1 MTVYGTPSSL
11 PGLHNRSPS
20 LRAAGLTWLSVE
32 FYIEKHDSS
41 GVTVTRFYFD
51 KPHVFET
58 QEAAIEAAVAAAR
71 EKIDAGFTPPLKDAV
86 A

>member
-1 MTVYGTPSSL
+1 MERRHPYRGFIIEAHPYE
-11 PGLHNRSPS
+11 
-20 LRAAGLTWLSVE
+20 LRDLRGWSVE